1 MAKSDM
7 EKLEALLQHWVE
19 HNREHSG
26 EFGEWAEKAGALGH
40 TEVRDEIL
48 RAVEQMD
55 KANPSLLRALESVK
69 EESSRIETQ
78 MSNPLAPPR
87 RIQESEEQQSRIL
100 TPDSCLLNS
109 GEGRGGARNL

>member
-7 EKLEALLQHWVE
+7 KKLEVLLQHWVE

-26 EFGEWAEKAGALGH
+26 EFREWAEKAGALGH

-55 KANPSLLRALESVK
+55 KANASLLRALERLQIGV
-69 EESSRIETQ
+69 TQ
-78 MSNPLAPPR
+78 FA
-87 RIQESEEQQSRIL
+87 
-100 TPDSCLLNS
+100 
-109 GEGRGGARNL
+109 G